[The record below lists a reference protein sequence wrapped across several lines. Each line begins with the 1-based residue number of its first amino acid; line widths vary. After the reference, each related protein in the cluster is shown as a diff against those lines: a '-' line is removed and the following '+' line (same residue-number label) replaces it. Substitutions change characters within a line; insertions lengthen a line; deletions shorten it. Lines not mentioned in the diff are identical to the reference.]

1 MELRPQPLSRQQ
13 EPPPPPPVP
22 PPQQRQQQRRPIPNP
37 LQRIPSIPS
46 TLLNKY
52 RMGKLLG
59 RGSFAK
65 VFAAFSIAD
74 GKQVAIKII
83 DKTKTES
90 FMEPK
95 IICEIKAMHRLQ
107 HHPNIL
113 RILEVMATRTRIF
126 IVMELAVGGDL
137 FSKVVQRGRMKESGA
152 RRYFQQL
159 VSALHFCH
167 ENGVAHRDVKPQNL
181 LLDSD
186 GNLKVS
192 DFGLSALAEAA
203 EAKNG
208 VNGILHTACG
218 TPAFTAPEVLYRKG
232 YDGEKADA
240 WSCGVILFFLLS
252 ASLPFDDSNLAV
264 MYKKI
269 HKKQYQIPSWV
280 SKPARWI
287 VHQLLDPNPQTR
299 MSIETLMNHSWFMN
313 KYQTPAQRSVFES
326 EEYSKSRKFNSTTVS
341 SFNAFDII
349 SMSSGLDL
357 SGLFEATCRKEKRFT
372 SRERIGRVME
382 RVRDVGKKLEY
393 VVEEGKGGGAIGLAK
408 GKLVLVVE
416 AMEIAEKMVV
426 ADVRVA
432 KGCGVEFEQVHLVDL
447 KKGLGDVVLEWHGDA
462 VAVAVASLL

>member
-1 MELRPQPLSRQQ
+1 MTLRRQSPPPQQDAPL
-13 EPPPPPPVP
+13 PPPPPP
-22 PPQQRQQQRRPIPNP
+22 PPQQQQQKRRPQNP
-37 LQRIPSIPS
+37 LNRSTSIPE

-52 RMGKLLG
+52 RMGRLLG

-65 VFAAFSIAD
+65 VFAAYTIAD
-74 GKQVAIKII
+74 GDKPVAIKII
-83 DKTKTES
+83 DKTKTDS
-90 FMEPK
+90 VMEPK
-95 IICEIKAMHRLQ
+95 IICEIKAMRRLQ
-107 HHPNIL
+107 HHPNVL
-113 RILEVMATRTRIF
+113 RILEVMATKTKIF

-159 VSALHFCH
+159 VSALRFCH

-181 LLDSD
+181 LLDGD

-208 VNGILHTACG
+208 GVNGILHTACG
-218 TPAFTAPEVLYRKG
+218 TPAFTAPEVLYRRG
-232 YDGEKADA
+232 YDGAKADA

-252 ASLPFDDSNLAV
+252 ASLPFDDSNLAL

-269 HKKQYQIPSWV
+269 HRKQYQIPAWV
-280 SKPARWI
+280 SKPARFI

-299 MSIETLMNHSWFMN
+299 MSIETLMNHPWFLN
-313 KYQTPAQRSVFES
+313 KYQTPSQRSLFES
-326 EEYSKSRKFNSTTVS
+326 EYSKSCKFETPLS

-372 SRERIGRVME
+372 STERLGRVIE
-382 RVRDVGKKLEY
+382 RVKEVGEKLDY
-393 VVEEGKGGGAIGLAK
+393 RVEEGKGGAIGLAK
-408 GKLVLVVE
+408 GKLVLLFE

-426 ADVRVA
+426 AEVRVA
-432 KGCGVEFEQVHLVDL
+432 KGCGIEFEEVHLVEL
-447 KKGLGDVVLEWHGDA
+447 KNGLGDIVLDWHGDLTAAA
-462 VAVAVASLL
+462 V